1 MRSYKRALMGAAH
14 TRKRAKTRRRG
25 KQRGGA
31 VCPPVEAI
39 QIAWYDPLP
48 AWSIEP
54 INATIKK
61 EFIEPQPDDLV
72 RTTSC
77 GVLAIH
83 NGPSPYIAGFLI
95 VRKHDKIN
103 PECQYIEWVLV
114 NPECRRKG
122 LARSMLKLAIE
133 KNHPCIKL
141 NVQSGTNTQKSYLA
155 AGFVNTGAYKM
166 LAGPYGIPARMDE
179 MILKRPGLSSQNPQN
194 HAQTAASANQQPT
207 LQ

>member
-1 MRSYKRALMGAAH
+1 MRSYRRAHKRQR
-14 TRKRAKTRRRG
+14 TKTRRR

-39 QIAWYDPLP
+39 QIGWYDPLP
-48 AWSIEP
+48 PWSIEP

-61 EFIEPQPDDLV
+61 EFIEPQPDDLAHAA
-72 RTTSC
+72 SC

-95 VRKHDKIN
+95 VRKRDKIN

-122 LARSMLKLAIE
+122 LARAMLKLAIE

-141 NVQSGTNTQKSYLA
+141 NVQADSNTQKSYLA

-179 MILKRPGLSSQNPQN
+179 MILKRPVPLSQNPQN
-194 HAQTAASANQQPT
+194 PVQMMASASLPPT
-207 LQ
+207 PQ